1 MILDRIFE
9 EGPARDSYERT
20 GRLIGNVMGIGVML
34 AMVWVV
40 IREFV

>member
-9 EGPARDSYERT
+9 EGPACDSYEQA
-20 GRLIGNVMGIGVML
+20 GHLIGNVMGIGVML